1 AAEITRQQPDDTP
14 HAATHHLAHA
24 DLLDAALRVEGGQ
37 AEQAKAGNDN
47 RKPGEGREQL
57 SEPPVV
63 LVQGFEVVAE
73 ETPAQGKVGNHALP
87 DAVDVGERA
96 GEIVAGNTH
105 RGAVEYRIRPLRL
118 LPQHEDHRL

>member
-1 AAEITRQQPDDTP
+1 P
-14 HAATHHLAHA
+14 HAATHHLAHT
-24 DLLDAALRVEGGQ
+24 DLLDTALRVEGGQ

-73 ETPAQGKVGNHALP
+73 ETPAQGKVGNHALQALSMWASVP
-87 DAVDVGERA
+87 ARSLPVIRTA
-96 GEIVAGNTH
+96 APLNT
-105 RGAVEYRIRPLRL
+105 G
-118 LPQHEDHRL
+118 